1 MFIVSL
7 EYMKDLSEV
16 ETYLPEHIAYLERY
30 YQEGVFVMSGRKQPR
45 TGGVILMKASCREQV
60 EKLIAEDPF
69 HREGVAKYTITEFI
83 PTKVAEGLENYLET
97 I

>member
-7 EYMKDLSEV
+7 EYIKDLAVV
-16 ETYLPEHIAYLERY
+16 ETYLSEHIAYLERY
-30 YQEGVFVMSGRKQPR
+30 YREGVFVMSGRKQPR
-45 TGGVILMKASCREQV
+45 TGGVILMQVSDREQV
-60 EKLIAEDPF
+60 KKLIAEDPF